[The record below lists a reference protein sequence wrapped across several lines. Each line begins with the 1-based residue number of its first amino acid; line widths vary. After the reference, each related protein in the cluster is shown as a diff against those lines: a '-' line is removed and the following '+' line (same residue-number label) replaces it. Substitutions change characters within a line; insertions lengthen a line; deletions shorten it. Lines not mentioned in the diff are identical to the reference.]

1 LKRFLKKEANMNTL
15 YDNESVSIT
24 ETHLALP
31 DAAHALSSIASLDW
45 HAVSNDLNES
55 GNALLREVLTS
66 VECEALAS
74 MYSYDEN
81 FRSRVVMAR
90 HGFGSGEYQYFR
102 YPLPNLL
109 QELRTALYERLAPI
123 ANQWNHALGINTR
136 YPDTHADFIRRCH
149 RAGQVRPTPLL
160 LQYGL
165 GDYNCLHQDL
175 YGEHVFPIQVAFLL
189 SEPEKDFTGGEF
201 VLTEQRPRMQSRPEV
216 VPLRQ
221 GDAVAFAV
229 HHRPVKGT
237 RGFYRV
243 NMRHGVSRLLSGR
256 RHTVGIIFHDAK

>member
-1 LKRFLKKEANMNTL
+1 MNRL
-15 YDNESVSIT
+15 YDTESTSIMETDLAVS
-24 ETHLALP
+24 
-31 DAAHALSSIASLDW
+31 DAAHVVSRVASFDW
-45 HAVSNDLNES
+45 HTLANDLNES
-55 GNALLREVLTS
+55 GKALMKEVLTS
-66 VECEALAS
+66 GECEALAS
-74 MYSYDEN
+74 LYSRVEH

-90 HGFGSGEYQYFR
+90 HGFGRGEYQYFR

-123 ANQWNHALGINTR
+123 ANQWNHAMGIDTR
-136 YPDTHADFIRRCH
+136 YPDTHADFIVRCH
-149 RAGQVRPTPLL
+149 KAGQVRPTPLL
-160 LQYGL
+160 LQYRP

-189 SEPEKDFTGGEF
+189 TEPERDFTGGEF

-216 VPLRQ
+216 VPLSQ

-243 NMRHGVSRLLSGR
+243 NMRHGVSRLRSGR
-256 RHTVGIIFHDAK
+256 RYTVGIIFHDAK